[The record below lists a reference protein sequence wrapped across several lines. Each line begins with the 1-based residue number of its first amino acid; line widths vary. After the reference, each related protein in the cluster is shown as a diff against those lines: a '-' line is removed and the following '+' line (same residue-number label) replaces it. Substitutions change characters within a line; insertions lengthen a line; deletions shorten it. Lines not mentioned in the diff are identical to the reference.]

1 MRSTFGIIEMN
12 KEDRIR
18 LRQKRLA
25 FLAQDRDRRI
35 KLLIDRGWIR
45 SASHIPADQIPIDVE
60 KSTKAKLTFPEVS
73 YADLEYTCFRCGK
86 LVNWLADQQQVY
98 YEEKG
103 GNPHKTIF
111 SCFDCHEKEIARIEK
126 ARRDAGHKRSAE
138 QTGGLKALQP

>member
-1 MRSTFGIIEMN
+1 MN

-25 FLAQDRDRRI
+25 FLAQDRERRL

-45 SASHIPADQIPIDVE
+45 SATSIPDDQIPIDVE
-60 KSTKAKLTFPEVS
+60 RSTKANLTFPEVS

-86 LVNWLADQQQVY
+86 LVTWLADQKQVY

-103 GNPHKTIF
+103 GDPHKTIF
-111 SCFDCHEKEIARIEK
+111 SCFDCHEKEIARIEQ

-138 QTGGLKALQP
+138 HAGDRKPDPV